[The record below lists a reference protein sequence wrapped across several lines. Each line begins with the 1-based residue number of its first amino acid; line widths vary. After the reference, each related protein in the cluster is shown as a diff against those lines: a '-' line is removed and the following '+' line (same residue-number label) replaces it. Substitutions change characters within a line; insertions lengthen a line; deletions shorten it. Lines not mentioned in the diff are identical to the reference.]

1 MRYYFDMKEGEHM
14 NIIII
19 GGSRG
24 IGKAAAKELIRD
36 GHRVLL
42 TGRDETTLINT
53 QKELQ
58 AGTLIL
64 PLDVTQPDSAEKLLE
79 FTKRENFLA
88 EGLILNAAKFPDQKT
103 ARSVIQPEPE
113 ELLSIL
119 DANLVSH
126 YRLARTFL
134 PQLPQYGRIIII
146 GSTAGIRSDKGGI
159 YGISKWALRSYAYN
173 LREEAKQ
180 YNIGVSLINPGGTF
194 TETRK
199 KEHDEDTSLL
209 ETSDLGVLIA
219 TQFRLSKQ
227 AVIEELS
234 IRPITGDSY

>member
-1 MRYYFDMKEGEHM
+1 M

-42 TGRDETTLINT
+42 TGRDEETLINT

-58 AGTLIL
+58 ADTLIL
-64 PLDVTQPDSAEKLLE
+64 PLDITQPDSVKKLLE
-79 FTKRENFLA
+79 FTQSKGFQPD
-88 EGLILNAAKFPDQKT
+88 GLVLNAAKFPDRSTQ
-103 ARSVIQPEPE
+103 RSVVRPEPE
-113 ELLSIL
+113 ELLSML
-119 DANLVSH
+119 DANLISH

-134 PQLPQYGRIIII
+134 PHLPQFGRIVII
-146 GSTAGIRSDKGGI
+146 GSTSGIRQDKGGI

-180 YNIGVSLINPGGTF
+180 LNIGVSLINPGGTF

-199 KEHDEDTSLL
+199 KESEQDTSLL
-209 ETSDLGVLIA
+209 ETSDLGIVIA

-227 AVIEELS
+227 AVIEELN
-234 IRPITGDSY
+234 IRPITGDTY